1 MESFDVWWTRMY
13 SKLPVDQK
21 EIARAAF
28 EAAKAQSRNY
38 FADDDTFPEQVTFCN
53 GRVVSIQDNPEPG
66 VHHGVYLSVNQ
77 LPD

>member
-13 SKLPVDQK
+13 SKLPVTQK

-28 EAAKAQSRNY
+28 EAAKVQSRKY
-38 FADDDTFPEQVTFCN
+38 FADAELMPSQVTFAN
-53 GRVVSIQDNPEPG
+53 GVVVSIQDNPEPG